1 MLFLSPLSFLFQ
13 IQCSSFLYSLASY
26 VQTLHLKIHC
36 STVWWKTAQCLV
48 LKSLWMC
55 DHHLCYI
62 ISCLHQKYVCNLH
75 ALFTADIRPGDQL
88 SPSNQTDRWRGQ
100 RDWWT
105 ERWRE
110 NEQGEKTTLT
120 GSKLFIWLLSIL
132 IGSVMVR
139 WRQTHT
145 LLMQEQEVLVDRESL
160 AAVV

>member
-13 IQCSSFLYSLASY
+13 IQCSSFRYSLASY

-36 STVWWKTAQCLV
+36 STIWWKTAQCLV

-100 RDWWT
+100 SDWWT

-110 NEQGEKTTLT
+110 NEQGEKKHSHRFKTIYLVTEYPDWLGHGQVT
-120 GSKLFIWLLSIL
+120 SNTHLIDAGAGSSC
-132 IGSVMVR
+132 R
-139 WRQTHT
+139 
-145 LLMQEQEVLVDRESL
+145 
-160 AAVV
+160 